1 VSNYSVRSI
10 HEVAGYTKMCIWY
23 NPENYDIWQPF
34 GPGGSGYHN
43 FYCIYIELLLFLISA
58 IILVMLGSLHY
69 VHFNYF
75 DVCTSIVENS
85 ALLCVFFVIKYVM
98 LVD

>member
-1 VSNYSVRSI
+1 VNTYSVWSI

-58 IILVMLGSLHY
+58 IILVMLGLLLY
-69 VHFNYF
+69 VHLIILMF
-75 DVCTSIVENS
+75 
-85 ALLCVFFVIKYVM
+85 ALPS
-98 LVD
+98 